1 MFQQILFVNL
11 GKENVDNVTQMFTD
25 GYFSVPH
32 DMLTMLMADQ
42 VPVYTYE
49 LQHRGEHGYTN
60 NYLDLGLD
68 LPQAAKWH

>member
-1 MFQQILFVNL
+1 
-11 GKENVDNVTQMFTD
+11 MFTD

-32 DMLTMLMADQ
+32 DWLTMLMADQ

-68 LPQAAKWH
+68 LPQAAKCKTSPLP